1 MYCTLLASAQSEVEK
16 SGIKAKMSSDPDL
29 VRILKQLEGEGG
41 EEVRLLK
48 KNYACRF
55 SWWCIQNTSIFRVDK
70 YLDAEQL
77 YNHSRNSV
85 PFGRIIK

>member
-41 EEVRLLK
+41 EEVRLFK
-48 KNYACRF
+48 KRELCLSLF
-55 SWWCIQNTSIFRVDK
+55 FMIHSK
-70 YLDAEQL
+70 YQ
-77 YNHSRNSV
+77 H
-85 PFGRIIK
+85 F